1 MKLKYYLRGIGVGV
15 VITTIIFMI
24 SISIHKN
31 ETGQQDTTVPES
43 TAQTVADTK
52 ENSTENLNAAETDFP
67 QADLQED
74 STQVEEPVPETEPE
88 SESESETEN
97 ALSSNLS
104 GTQTPDSTT
113 SSQEKVR
120 FEIGGGEYSDV
131 ICRRLKEAGLIDDAE
146 AFNRFL
152 IEKDYD
158 NLILPGV
165 YDIPKDS
172 TYEEI
177 AVLLVTKVDK
187 KTAEQ

>member
-74 STQVEEPVPETEPE
+74 STQVEEDRKSV
-88 SESESETEN
+88 
-97 ALSSNLS
+97 
-104 GTQTPDSTT
+104 
-113 SSQEKVR
+113 V
-120 FEIGGGEYSDV
+120 
-131 ICRRLKEAGLIDDAE
+131 
-146 AFNRFL
+146 
-152 IEKDYD
+152 
-158 NLILPGV
+158 
-165 YDIPKDS
+165 
-172 TYEEI
+172 
-177 AVLLVTKVDK
+177 
-187 KTAEQ
+187 